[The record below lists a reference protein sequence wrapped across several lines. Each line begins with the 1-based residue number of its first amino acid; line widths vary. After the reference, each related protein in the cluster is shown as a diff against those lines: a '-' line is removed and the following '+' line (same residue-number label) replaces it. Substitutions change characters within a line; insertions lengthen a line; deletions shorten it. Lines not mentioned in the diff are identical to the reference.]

1 MFLLLTWT
9 LLEGS
14 GLVHL
19 IFVSPAPS
27 TELGTWSLL
36 SKCVLYEQASEDA
49 ESSEVKVLN
58 TLFFI
63 FPREKE
69 SEGVRAM
76 CKQAHAF
83 VCEGLV
89 VVVVVSHAQ

>member
-36 SKCVLYEQASEDA
+36 SKCVLYEQANEDA
-49 ESSEVKVLN
+49 ESSEMKLFFF
-58 TLFFI
+58 FFI